1 MDRIERKKIKQDE
14 FVSEGM
20 RIFQWIEDHP
30 TQLLVGAGL
39 FVALVL
45 AAWGG
50 SAWMRSRDQRAA
62 DLLARGQAA
71 LGAPVV
77 QTGAKP
83 DDPYA
88 PSFASAGDRS
98 RVATERLA
106 TAAAAGGKPAALAAY
121 LEGIAQLEKGDPNG
135 ASTTLE
141 KASALLK
148 ADATVGPLSQAVLAS
163 AYDQAGQREK
173 ALSAWR
179 ALGEKDSGYP
189 RDLALVGLART
200 LEAAGQKEEASKA
213 WREIADAFPDS
224 PVRELA
230 TAALARLGA

>member
-1 MDRIERKKIKQDE
+1 MDRIERRKIKQDE

-20 RIFQWIEDHP
+20 RIFQWIEEHP
-30 TQLLVGAGL
+30 TQLIAGAGT

-77 QTGAKP
+77 LTDAKP

-88 PSFASAGDRS
+88 PSFASAADRS
-98 RVATERLA
+98 RAATERLA

-121 LEGIAQLEKGDPNG
+121 LEGIAQLEKGDPGG
-135 ASTTLE
+135 AITTLE
-141 KASALLK
+141 KASAELK
-148 ADATVGPLSQAVLAS
+148 ADSTVGPLSQAVLAA
-163 AYDQAGQREK
+163 AYDRAGQREK
-173 ALSAWR
+173 ALDIWR
-179 ALGEKDSGYP
+179 KLGEKDSGYP

-200 LEAAGQKEEASKA
+200 LEGAGQKDEATKT
-213 WREIADAFPDS
+213 WREIVDTFPDS
-224 PVRELA
+224 PVRQLA
-230 TAALARLGA
+230 TEALGRLGA